1 VTLTPAS
8 PLGVVVAETTR
19 GEPLYVWLSV
29 LVTIDTVVLAF
40 FDHDRLRGRVAVVVA
55 VAGEARPHRPGT
67 GVVGAVAWPVPAV
80 PAVEPAKYSKL
91 TGGELIG
98 LSAVTGPVTA
108 AEAG

>member
-1 VTLTPAS
+1 
-8 PLGVVVAETTR
+8 
-19 GEPLYVWLSV
+19 
-29 LVTIDTVVLAF
+29 
-40 FDHDRLRGRVAVVVA
+40 
-55 VAGEARPHRPGT
+55 
-67 GVVGAVAWPVPAV
+67 V